1 MFNKDKATASE
12 KNHSNSATLVS
23 PGTILQGDIRSDNDL
38 RIDGTIQGNVSSTAK
53 IVVGPSGVVEGNI
66 EGVQADITG
75 KVIGNIAVK
84 ELLQLRGECNVDG
97 NVSAA
102 KLQVDPTA
110 VFNGQCKMT
119 TPEAKAKVLQKAGV
133 VQMNEL
139 DVAAKAK

>member
-23 PGTILQGDIRSDNDL
+23 PGTTLHGDIRSDNDL

-66 EGVQADITG
+66 EGIQADITG